1 MKIKEIFQSLDFK
14 NNKIFNA
21 KLGSEITDE
30 KHIVDKK
37 YVDDSF
43 VYSTELSQRYKD
55 SLTIERMTD
64 NDGKTL
70 SQLFDQ
76 LLFGKVY
83 PKYDNPSSFVF
94 NVTCQNVVPDSN
106 NRFYNGLYN
115 RLFIYIETVYN
126 DRTYNEDPTLTI
138 NGIQCQLI
146 EKTDNRIF
154 CFKSNVVT
162 DITNV
167 VFTQKFGAYVG
178 VPKQDNYGE
187 DYNDPEFQIVKII
200 NTNFTSDVTRRL
212 IRCNPVL
219 VSPKRTEEGSPSFS
233 DSSSFSAFSFSFT
246 DGTTEEIRDILIP
259 EKDFNRLKYVFLTN
273 NDNPSESCVCDYNL
287 LSQFTNMESIEIN
300 NIKYLK
306 AQYSFGYC
314 FPDSDGINK
323 IGLYV

>member
-1 MKIKEIFQSLDFK
+1 MNIKEIFQSFDFK

-43 VYSTELSQRYKD
+43 VYSSELSQRYNN
-55 SLTIERMTD
+55 STTIERMTD

-76 LLFGKVY
+76 LLFGRVY

-94 NVTCQNVVPDSN
+94 NVVCQNAVPDSYN
-106 NRFYNGLYN
+106 KFYNGLHN
-115 RLFIYIETVYN
+115 KLFIYIETVYN
-126 DRTYNEDPTLTI
+126 DRTYYEAPTLTI
-138 NGIQCQLI
+138 NGMQCQLI
-146 EKTDNRIF
+146 ENTDNKMF
-154 CFKSNVVT
+154 CFKSDSVT

-167 VFTQKFGAYVG
+167 IFTQKFGAVSI
-178 VPKQDNYGE
+178 PKQDNYGE
-187 DYNDPEFQIVKII
+187 DYIDPEFQVVKII
-200 NTNFTSDVTRRL
+200 NTNFTLDVAKRL

-233 DSSSFSAFSFSFT
+233 DSSSFSVFSFSFT

-259 EKDFNRLKYVFLTN
+259 EKGFDRLKHVFLTN
-273 NDNPSESCVCDYNL
+273 NDNPYESCVCDYNL
-287 LSQFTNMESIEIN
+287 LSQFTNMESIVVN

-306 AQYSFGYC
+306 AQYNFGYC
-314 FPDSDGINK
+314 FPDSNGINK